1 MLRGYT
7 AALVA
12 MWMFAMTAAAQ
23 TDPFATLGQTVAH
36 VSNPVPLPDA
46 PSFVEAQR
54 KAAEIPLPNQE
65 ILADDPYFS
74 LTTQQKWHHFLYRS
88 LSSATFLG
96 DAEDTAFTW
105 ITGGFMYCCGIGAW
119 GKQYGASLA
128 DGESRM
134 FFGNFLLPT
143 LLKQDPRYF
152 PKRKGSIRGRA
163 WYAAT
168 RIFVAR
174 NDSGRATFNFSE
186 IGGVALSKALSNAY
200 YPDAH
205 RGGWATSLNILGNLQ
220 GDVTSN
226 ELREFWPEIT
236 RIVHRHAPKPL
247 QALGKHLPLPG
258 PGSQY

>member
-1 MLRGYT
+1 MFRQCA
-7 AALVA
+7 AALVY
-12 MWMFAMTAAAQ
+12 WFALAAAAQ
-23 TDPFATLGQTVAH
+23 STQPLTGLQQTIAH
-36 VSNPVPLPDA
+36 VSSPISLPDA
-46 PSFVEAQR
+46 PSFVEARLKSDNR
-54 KAAEIPLPNQE
+54 KPQQIHE
-65 ILADDPYFS
+65 ILADDPYQP
-74 LTTQQKWHHFLYRS
+74 LTTNQKWNHFLHRS
-88 LSSATFLG
+88 LSSATYLG

-152 PKRKGSIRGRA
+152 PMRRGSKAHRA

-174 NDSGRATFNFSE
+174 NDSGKNTFNFSE

-200 YPDAH
+200 YPDRD
-205 RGGWATSLNILGNLQ
+205 RGGWATTDNILGKLQ
-220 GDVTSN
+220 SDATSN
-226 ELREFWPEIT
+226 ELREFWPEIR
-236 RIVHRHAPKPL
+236 RIIHKHTPKSL
-247 QALGKHLPLPG
+247 QKWENRLPLPG
-258 PGSQY
+258 PSSQY